1 MFKTGADPKNFE
13 WGKLATSSEPKIN
26 PPETTSQKDAASEK
40 SAKKVK
46 VKKKK
51 SLAPQPP
58 CVENITAKVECD
70 LKENKD
76 AKAINDREMSD
87 ITNNQDE
94 DTKCDD
100 NSQESIPVSITYL
113 SLIESEKESSKEE
126 TNKTSDV
133 KRKESIA

>member
-13 WGKLATSSEPKIN
+13 WGKLATSSEQKI
-26 PPETTSQKDAASEK
+26 PESTPQKDAASEK

-58 CVENITAKVECD
+58 GLENSTAKVECD

-76 AKAINDREMSD
+76 AKAINDSEKSD
-87 ITNNQDE
+87 ITNNLDE

-100 NSQESIPVSITYL
+100 NSQESITVSITYL
-113 SLIESEKESSKEE
+113 SLIESEKESSQEE
-126 TNKTSDV
+126 TINTSEV